1 VEFRILGTL
10 EVVDDDGDVVPISG
24 RQRRE
29 LLAMLVVHANH
40 VLSRDRIVEE
50 LWTGEPPPKAG
61 GSINTHLSVL
71 RRCVERDDGPRRLLT
86 RPPGY
91 VLCLDE
97 GELDAERFEHA
108 LADARRALEQ
118 GAVDRAVELYGGALD
133 VWRGP
138 VLQDFADSPWT
149 RPVRTRLEEARLAAS
164 EELVDAR
171 LRRGEHGPLVGELE
185 QLVAEHPTRE
195 PLWRSLMLALY
206 RSGRQPEALQA
217 FQRVRAVLRDE
228 FGVDPSAELVDL
240 ERRIL
245 EQDDSLLH
253 ERAET
258 GPPPTRYAR
267 VHESFVAYQ
276 SIGDGTRDLLLIP
289 EWVGHVEAQWEQPRI
304 ARTLER
310 LCRLGR
316 VLVFDK
322 RGTGLSDPVP
332 IRSLPTL
339 EEWVEDAVAVLDAA
353 GVERAVP
360 VAVGSG
366 GAMALVLAAMHPERV
381 ESLVLLGASARIPE
395 ADDYDIGIARDFV
408 DAALP
413 YTEEQ
418 WGTGDMLRF
427 SAPDEPELREW
438 FARYERLSASPG
450 TALAIQRMVL
460 ETDLRWLLPS
470 VEVPT
475 LVLHRARDH
484 LMPVSHGRYLAERL
498 PRATLCELPGSAHLY
513 FLGDPDEWL
522 APLER
527 FLASRPAATPTA
539 AGLVTL
545 LVVDLVGPASDALF
559 ADAPRRSGLLERHT
573 EMARHQIAREGGRV
587 LGDPDGVLAAAF
599 VGPAAAVRGA
609 RAVLETMRALG
620 LDART
625 GVHVGTGDVVTVAH
639 LIAARAAGGEIL
651 LSQPAAE
658 LVAGSGIELAPRG
671 RVDAPDGR
679 TVPVAVVVQ
688 EARPAHGARR
698 GAPPP

>member
-10 EVVDDDGDVVPISG
+10 EVADDGGGLVPISG

-71 RRCVERDDGPRRLLT
+71 RRCVERDDGPRRIVT
-86 RPPGY
+86 QPPGY
-91 VLCLDE
+91 VLCIHD
-97 GELDAERFEHA
+97 GELDAHRFEHA

-118 GAVDRAVELYGGALD
+118 GAIERAVDLYRGALGL
-133 VWRGP
+133 WRGR
-138 VLQDFADSPWT
+138 VLLDFLDSPWT
-149 RPVRTRLEEARLAAS
+149 RPVRTRLEEARLAAV

-185 QLVAEHPTRE
+185 QLVAEHPVRE

-217 FQRVRAVLRDE
+217 FQRARTVLLDE
-228 FGVDPSAELVDL
+228 FGIDPAAETADL

-245 EQDDSLLH
+245 EQDDALLH
-253 ERAET
+253 VPHT
-258 GPPPTRYAR
+258 SGPPPTQYAR
-267 VHESFVAYQ
+267 VGESFVAFQ
-276 SIGDGTRDLLLIP
+276 SIGDGARDLLLIP

-310 LCRLGR
+310 LRRLGR

-366 GAMALVLAAMHPERV
+366 GAMALALAAMHPERV
-381 ESLVLLGASARIPE
+381 DALVLLGASARIPE
-395 ADDYDIGIARDFV
+395 ADDYDIGLSRDLV

-470 VEVPT
+470 VEAPT

-484 LMPVSHGRYLAERL
+484 LMPVSHGRYLAEHL
-498 PRATLCELPGSAHLY
+498 PRSVLCELPGSAHLY
-513 FLGDPDEWL
+513 FLGDPGDWL
-522 APLER
+522 APLEG
-527 FLASRPAATPTA
+527 FLASQPAAPAGRT
-539 AGLVTL
+539 GLVTL
-545 LVVDLVGPASDALF
+545 LVIDLVGPASDALF
-559 ADAPRRSGLLERHT
+559 SEPARRTALLARHA
-573 EMARHQIAREGGRV
+573 EMARHQIAREGGRA
-587 LGDPDGVLAAAF
+587 LDEPDGVLAATF
-599 VGPAAAVRGA
+599 VGPAAAVRAA

-625 GVHVGTGDVVTVAH
+625 GVHVGTGDVVGVAQR
-639 LIAARAAGGEIL
+639 ITARAAGGEIL
-651 LSQPAAE
+651 LSRPAAD
-658 LVAGSGIELAPRG
+658 LVAGSGLELAPRG
-671 RVDAPDGR
+671 HVEVPDGR
-679 TVPVAVVVQ
+679 TVSVAVVVP
-688 EARPAHGARR
+688 EARPARVTRR
-698 GAPPP
+698 R